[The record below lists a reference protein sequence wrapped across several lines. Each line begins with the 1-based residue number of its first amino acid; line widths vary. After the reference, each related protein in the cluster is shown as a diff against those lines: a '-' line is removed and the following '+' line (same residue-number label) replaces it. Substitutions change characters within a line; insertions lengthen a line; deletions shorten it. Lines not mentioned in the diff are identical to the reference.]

1 MKHKKA
7 LCLFLS
13 FFAIARLFCASNS
26 FSVSPVFLIHN
37 LHAKVTRDDSKI
49 NDEYKRVIRSSSDD
63 TYKDSAY
70 GFGTSLDLNTD
81 FLYFSFRFAFPT
93 NFQTNFIKQTLSLL
107 KGHSII
113 TDLEIGLC
121 YKTFE
126 KKPYNLLFQ
135 IGLGFGVD
143 HMNFESDSNIEE
155 NEKISYTKTDL
166 MLGLGGN
173 ILFTYHFHKVVGLY
187 VGIGDMFYF
196 MNLKTYRLIKLKNEE
211 LLFEEKLK
219 SENFNAI
226 NTFANSLVFKA
237 GISFAF

>member
-7 LCLFLS
+7 LYLFLS
-13 FFAIARLFCASNS
+13 LFAITGLFCANSS
-26 FSVSPVFLIHN
+26 FSVSPAFLVHN
-37 LHAKVTRDDSKI
+37 MHTKITRDESKI
-49 NDEYKRVIRSSSDD
+49 NNAYKSAIRSSSDD
-63 TYKDSAY
+63 TYKDNAY
-70 GFGTSLDLNTD
+70 GFGSSLDLNID
-81 FLYFSFRFAFPT
+81 FLYFSFRFAFPI
-93 NFQTNFIKQTLSLL
+93 NVQTNFIKPMLSLL
-107 KGHSII
+107 KGHSVI

-121 YKTFE
+121 YKTFD

-143 HMNFESDSNIEE
+143 HMNFESDNNIEE

-173 ILFTYHFHKVVGLY
+173 ILFTYHFHKVMGIY

-196 MNLKTYRLIKLKNEE
+196 MNLKTYRLIKIKDEE

-219 SENFNAI
+219 SENFNAM

-237 GISFAF
+237 GVSFAF

>member
-1 MKHKKA
+1 MKHKKE
-7 LCLFLS
+7 LYLFLS
-13 FFAIARLFCASNS
+13 FFTFVNLFCANNF
-26 FSVSPVFLIHN
+26 FSVSPVFLMHN
-37 LHAKVTRDDSKI
+37 LHTKVTRDDSKI
-49 NDEYKRVIRSSSDD
+49 NDEYKRVVRSSSDD
-63 TYKDSAY
+63 VYKDSAY
-70 GFGTSLDLNTD
+70 GFGTSLDLTTD

-107 KGHSII
+107 KTHSII
-113 TDLEIGLC
+113 TDFEVGLC

-135 IGLGFGVD
+135 IGLGLGVD
-143 HMNFESDSNIEE
+143 YMNFESINIEE
-155 NEKISYTKTDL
+155 SEKISYTKTDL

-173 ILFTYHFHKVVGLY
+173 ILFTYHFHKVIGLY
-187 VGIGDMFYF
+187 FGIGDMFYF
-196 MNLKTYRLIKLKNEE
+196 MNLKTYRLIKLNNEE

-237 GISFAF
+237 GMSFAF